1 MLEISLFNICAY
13 DLYIVF
19 QHKFNGHYDYVIT
32 RVSVGTPHDMGIIW
46 PWFSFHIQLEW
57 LFCHQRPYYH
67 NLGSGP
73 LLHMACTSPIS
84 FNCFFFTITELINQC
99 FHSWHLH
106 IYIILPILFST
117 SKQENFHKPFEWY
130 STIKANT
137 THQYTSSFTF
147 PLIIKLL
154 HI

>member
-1 MLEISLFNICAY
+1 MSPTAY
-13 DLYIVF
+13 RLPQGEWF
-19 QHKFNGHYDYVIT
+19 PSQTFP
-32 RVSVGTPHDMGIIW
+32 RMVG
-46 PWFSFHIQLEW
+46 SFHPVWNRTLQID
-57 LFCHQRPYYH
+57 
-67 NLGSGP
+67 LGSGP
-73 LLHMACTSPIS
+73 LLRMACTSPVS
-84 FNCFFFTITELINQC
+84 FNCFFFTITELINRC

-147 PLIIKLL
+147 SPYN
-154 HI
+154 